1 MLYTGELLI
10 RHDREKPVLKA
21 LKKLFKPNEAA
32 LPHSESSP
40 SVTQNLRQ
48 PASPPAP
55 DREQHAARSDAPRA
69 EKPKRKPREKRHDAP
84 PARPKKPWT
93 LEDFV
98 VEPAEGKTRFH
109 DFALPPSLMQAIQ
122 DQGFSYCT
130 PIQAAV
136 LGSTLKGQD
145 AIGRAQT
152 GTGKTAAF
160 LISTI
165 TQLLETP
172 PPDERFM
179 GEPRALIIAPTRELV
194 MQIASDAEG
203 LTRHCG
209 LNVMAFVGGMDYD
222 KQLKQLEK
230 RYCDILVATPGRLL
244 DFCNRGE
251 LHLDLVEMMVL
262 DEADRMLDMGFIPQV
277 RQIIRQTPRKG
288 DRQTLLFSATFSDDV
303 MNLAQQ
309 WTVNPAIVEIE
320 PERPASE
327 NITQKVYAVSG
338 ADKYKVLYNLITQL
352 ELERVMVFANRKDEV
367 RRVQERLVRDGINAA
382 QLSGDVP
389 QQKRVRTLENF
400 REGKLRV
407 LVATD
412 VAGRGIHIDGISH
425 VVNFTLPEDAEDY
438 VHRIGRTG
446 RAGAKGTSI
455 SLAGEDDAF
464 QIPPIEALLGSKL
477 ECIPPEENLLR
488 PIPKRQ
494 QTAEEKAASDA
505 NEAEQRAAA
514 DANRKRAGARR
525 DRDGGRGRRR

>member
-1 MLYTGELLI
+1 M
-10 RHDREKPVLKA
+10 LKA
-21 LKKLFKPNEAA
+21 LKKLFKPGETPAV
-32 LPHSESSP
+32 P
-40 SVTQNLRQ
+40 QQ
-48 PASPPAP
+48 PAAAEATQSAPAVRSQEP
-55 DREQHAARSDAPRA
+55 AEQPSSTGRE
-69 EKPKRKPREKRHDAP
+69 AP
-84 PARPKKPWT
+84 PSRPKKPRQPAKPRAAKPVPPAPWS

-109 DFALPPSLMQAIQ
+109 DFPLPDSLMRAIQ

-130 PIQAAV
+130 PIQAKV
-136 LGSTLKGQD
+136 LGSTLQGQD

-172 PPDERFM
+172 PPDERYM

-194 MQIASDAEG
+194 MQIANDAEG
-203 LTRHCG
+203 LTKHCG
-209 LNVMAFVGGMDYD
+209 LNVMAFVGGMDSD

-230 RYCDILVATPGRLL
+230 RYVDILVATPGRLL

-251 LHLDLVEMMVL
+251 VHLDLVEMMVL

-303 MNLAQQ
+303 MNLARQ
-309 WTVNPAIVEIE
+309 WTVDPAVVEIE

-352 ELERVMVFANRKDEV
+352 DLERVMVFANRKDEV

-389 QQKRVRTLENF
+389 QHKRVRTLDNF

-425 VVNFTLPEDAEDY
+425 VVNYTLPEDPEDY

-464 QIPPIEALLGSKL
+464 QIPPIETLLGGKL
-477 ECIPPEENLLR
+477 DCIPPEEIYLK
-488 PIPKRQ
+488 PIPRRQ
-494 QTAEEKAASDA
+494 QSAEEKASSDA
-505 NEAEQRAAA
+505 NEAEQKAAA
-514 DANRKRAGARR
+514 DANRRR
-525 DRDGGRGRRR
+525 SSSTNRPRRR

>member
-1 MLYTGELLI
+1 
-10 RHDREKPVLKA
+10 VLKA
-21 LKKLFKPNEAA
+21 LKKLISKPEEPAQK
-32 LPHSESSP
+32 PVEQTP
-40 SVTQNLRQ
+40 RQ
-48 PASPPAP
+48 APASAAAKPDHAP
-55 DREQHAARSDAPRA
+55 TQA
-69 EKPKRKPREKRHDAP
+69 RKPRQTERQRPAKPKPAP
-84 PARPKKPWT
+84 APVPAKPWSIN
-93 LEDFV
+93 DFQV
-98 VEPAEGKTRFH
+98 PPAEGKSRFH
-109 DFALPPSLMQAIQ
+109 DFPLPDSLMRAIQ

-136 LGSTLKGQD
+136 LGSTLRGHD

-160 LISTI
+160 LVSTI

-203 LTRHCG
+203 LTKHCP
-209 LNVMAFVGGMDYD
+209 LNVMTFVGGMDLD
-222 KQLKQLEK
+222 KQLKQLEQ

-251 LHLDLVEMMVL
+251 VHLDLLEVLVL

-303 MNLAQQ
+303 MNLARQ
-309 WTVNPAIVEIE
+309 WTENPAVVEIE

-327 NITQKVYAVSG
+327 NVTQKVYAVSS
-338 ADKYKVLYNLITQL
+338 ADKYKVLYNLVTQL
-352 ELERVMVFANRKDEV
+352 ELDRVMVFANRKDEV
-367 RRVQERLVRDGINAA
+367 RRVQERLMRDGINAA

-400 REGKLRV
+400 KSGKLQV

-425 VVNFTLPEDAEDY
+425 VVNYTLPEDPEDY

-464 QIPPIEALLGSKL
+464 QVPPIEELLGNKL
-477 ECIPPEENLLR
+477 ECIPPEERFLK
-488 PIPKRQ
+488 PVPKRQ
-494 QTAEEKAASDA
+494 QSAEEKAATDA
-505 NEAEQRAAA
+505 NEAEQAAA
-514 DANRKRAGARR
+514 AAAARR
-525 DRDGGRGRRR
+525 RSAGSNSRRGGGRPQGRH

>member
-1 MLYTGELLI
+1 M
-10 RHDREKPVLKA
+10 PVLKA
-21 LKKLFKPNEAA
+21 LKKLISKPEEPAQK
-32 LPHSESSP
+32 PVEQTP
-40 SVTQNLRQ
+40 RQ
-48 PASPPAP
+48 APASAAAKPDNAP
-55 DREQHAARSDAPRA
+55 SQA
-69 EKPKRKPREKRHDAP
+69 RKPRQTERQRPAKPKPAP
-84 PARPKKPWT
+84 VPAKPWSIN
-93 LEDFV
+93 DFQV
-98 VEPAEGKTRFH
+98 PPAEGKSRFH
-109 DFALPPSLMQAIQ
+109 DFPLPDSLMRAIQ

-136 LGSTLKGQD
+136 LGSTLRGHD

-160 LISTI
+160 LVSTI

-203 LTRHCG
+203 LTKHCP
-209 LNVMAFVGGMDYD
+209 LNVMTFVGGMDLD
-222 KQLKQLEK
+222 KQLKQLEQ
-230 RYCDILVATPGRLL
+230 RYCDILVAPPGRLL

-251 LHLDLVEMMVL
+251 VHLDLLEVLVL

-303 MNLAQQ
+303 MNLARQ
-309 WTVNPAIVEIE
+309 WTENPAVVEIE

-327 NITQKVYAVSG
+327 NVTQKVYAVSS
-338 ADKYKVLYNLITQL
+338 ADKYKVLYNLVTQL
-352 ELERVMVFANRKDEV
+352 ELDRVMVFANRKDEV
-367 RRVQERLVRDGINAA
+367 RRVQERLMRDGINAA

-400 REGKLRV
+400 KNGKLQV

-425 VVNFTLPEDAEDY
+425 VVNYTLPEDPEDY

-464 QIPPIEALLGSKL
+464 QVPPIEELLGNKL
-477 ECIPPEENLLR
+477 ECIPPEERFLK
-488 PIPKRQ
+488 PVPKRQ
-494 QTAEEKAASDA
+494 QSAEEKAATDA
-505 NEAEQRAAA
+505 NEAEQAAA
-514 DANRKRAGARR
+514 AAAARR
-525 DRDGGRGRRR
+525 RSAGSNSRRGGGRPQGRQ

>member
-1 MLYTGELLI
+1 M
-10 RHDREKPVLKA
+10 LKA
-21 LKKLFKPNEAA
+21 LKKLFKPGKSPAPHHEPETRAEPAA
-32 LPHSESSP
+32 APIAPVTAKTSSSP
-40 SVTQNLRQ
+40 GTAKAK
-48 PASPPAP
+48 PAERPRRTRPAK
-55 DREQHAARSDAPRA
+55 AP
-69 EKPKRKPREKRHDAP
+69 AP
-84 PARPKKPWT
+84 PAKPWS
-93 LEDFV
+93 LADFA

-109 DFALPPSLMQAIQ
+109 DFPLPAQLMRGIQ

-130 PIQAAV
+130 PIQAQV
-136 LGSTLKGQD
+136 LGNTLMGLD

-203 LTRHCG
+203 LTKHCG
-209 LNVMAFVGGMDYD
+209 LNVMGFVGGMDYD
-222 KQLKQLEK
+222 KQIKQLEK
-230 RYCDILVATPGRLL
+230 HYCDILVATPGRLL

-251 LHLDLVEMMVL
+251 VHLDLVEVLVL

-288 DRQTLLFSATFSDDV
+288 ERQTLLFSATFSDDV
-303 MNLAQQ
+303 MNLSQQ
-309 WTVNPAIVEIE
+309 WTQDPAIVEIE

-338 ADKYKVLYNLITQL
+338 SDKYKLLFNLVSQL
-352 ELERVMVFANRKDEV
+352 GLERVMVFANRKDEV
-367 RRVQERLVRDGINAA
+367 RRIQERLVRDGINAA

-389 QQKRVRTLENF
+389 QNKRVRTLENF
-400 REGKLRV
+400 RDGKLRV

-425 VVNFTLPEDAEDY
+425 VINFTLPDDPEDY

-455 SLAGEDDAF
+455 SFAGEDDAF
-464 QIPPIEALLGSKL
+464 QVPPIEALLGEKL
-477 ECIPPEENLLR
+477 ECIPPEEIYLK
-488 PIPKRQ
+488 PVPQRQ
-494 QTAEEKAASDA
+494 RSAAEKAASDA
-505 NEAEQRAAA
+505 NEAEQAAA
-514 DANRKRAGARR
+514 AAANRKRSSSRR
-525 DRDGGRGRRR
+525 DGPRR

>member
-1 MLYTGELLI
+1 M
-10 RHDREKPVLKA
+10 LKA
-21 LKKLFKPNEAA
+21 LKKLISKPEEPAQK
-32 LPHSESSP
+32 PVEQTP
-40 SVTQNLRQ
+40 RQ
-48 PASPPAP
+48 APASAAAKPDHAP
-55 DREQHAARSDAPRA
+55 TQA
-69 EKPKRKPREKRHDAP
+69 RKPRQTERQRPAKPKPAP
-84 PARPKKPWT
+84 APVPAKPWSIN
-93 LEDFV
+93 DFQV
-98 VEPAEGKTRFH
+98 PPAEGKSRFH
-109 DFALPPSLMQAIQ
+109 DFPLPDSLMRAIQ

-136 LGSTLKGQD
+136 LGSTLRGHD

-160 LISTI
+160 LVSTV

-203 LTRHCG
+203 LTKHCP
-209 LNVMAFVGGMDYD
+209 LNVMTFVGGMDLD
-222 KQLKQLEK
+222 KQLKQLEQ

-251 LHLDLVEMMVL
+251 VHLDLLEVLVL

-303 MNLAQQ
+303 MNLARQ
-309 WTVNPAIVEIE
+309 WTENPAVVEIE

-327 NITQKVYAVSG
+327 NVTQKVYAVSS
-338 ADKYKVLYNLITQL
+338 ADKYKVLYNLVTQL
-352 ELERVMVFANRKDEV
+352 ELDRVMVFANRKDEV
-367 RRVQERLVRDGINAA
+367 RRVQERLMRDGINAA

-400 REGKLRV
+400 KSGKLQV

-425 VVNFTLPEDAEDY
+425 VVNYTLPEDPEDY

-464 QIPPIEALLGSKL
+464 QVPPIEELLGNKL
-477 ECIPPEENLLR
+477 ECIPPEERFLK
-488 PIPKRQ
+488 PVPKRQ
-494 QTAEEKAASDA
+494 QSAEEKAATDA
-505 NEAEQRAAA
+505 NEAEQAAA
-514 DANRKRAGARR
+514 AAAARR
-525 DRDGGRGRRR
+525 RSAGSNSRRGGGRPQGRH

>member
-1 MLYTGELLI
+1 M
-10 RHDREKPVLKA
+10 PVLKA
-21 LKKLFKPNEAA
+21 LKKLISKPEEPAQK
-32 LPHSESSP
+32 PVEQTP
-40 SVTQNLRQ
+40 RQ
-48 PASPPAP
+48 APASAAAKPDHAP
-55 DREQHAARSDAPRA
+55 TQA
-69 EKPKRKPREKRHDAP
+69 RKPRQTERQRPAKPKPAP
-84 PARPKKPWT
+84 VPAKPWSIN
-93 LEDFV
+93 DFQV
-98 VEPAEGKTRFH
+98 PPAEGKSRFH
-109 DFALPPSLMQAIQ
+109 DFPLPDSLMRAIQ

-136 LGSTLKGQD
+136 LGSTLRGHD

-160 LISTI
+160 LVSTI

-203 LTRHCG
+203 LTKHCP
-209 LNVMAFVGGMDYD
+209 LNVMTFVGGMDLD
-222 KQLKQLEK
+222 KQLKQLEQ

-251 LHLDLVEMMVL
+251 VHLDLLEVLVL

-303 MNLAQQ
+303 MNLARQ
-309 WTVNPAIVEIE
+309 WTENPAVVEIE

-327 NITQKVYAVSG
+327 NVTQKVYAVSS
-338 ADKYKVLYNLITQL
+338 ADKYKVLYNLVTQL
-352 ELERVMVFANRKDEV
+352 ELDRVMVFANRKDEV
-367 RRVQERLVRDGINAA
+367 RRVQERLMRDGINAA

-400 REGKLRV
+400 KSGKLQV

-425 VVNFTLPEDAEDY
+425 VVNYNLPEDPEDY

-464 QIPPIEALLGSKL
+464 QVPPIEELLGNKL
-477 ECIPPEENLLR
+477 ECIPPEERFLK
-488 PIPKRQ
+488 PVPKRQ
-494 QTAEEKAASDA
+494 QSAEEKAATDA
-505 NEAEQRAAA
+505 NEAEQAAA
-514 DANRKRAGARR
+514 AAAARR
-525 DRDGGRGRRR
+525 RSAGSNSRRGGGRPQGRH

>member
-1 MLYTGELLI
+1 M
-10 RHDREKPVLKA
+10 LKA
-21 LKKLFKPNEAA
+21 LKKLFKPGK
-32 LPHSESSP
+32 
-40 SVTQNLRQ
+40 T
-48 PASPPAP
+48 PAP
-55 DREQHAARSDAPRA
+55 HHETHIEPVAAPIAPAAPGPATSAPTAAGDDRPAKKEGRQRQRRQKTQAP
-69 EKPKRKPREKRHDAP
+69 KAP
-84 PARPKKPWT
+84 AKPWSIN
-93 LEDFV
+93 DFV

-109 DFALPPSLMQAIQ
+109 DFPLPDSLMRGIQ
-122 DQGFSYCT
+122 DQGFKYCT
-130 PIQAAV
+130 PIQAQV
-136 LGSTLKGQD
+136 LGSTLLGHD

-172 PPDERFM
+172 PPDERYM

-222 KQLKQLEK
+222 KQLKQLERK
-230 RYCDILVATPGRLL
+230 YCDILVATPGRLL

-251 LHLDLVEMMVL
+251 VHLDLVEVLIL

-309 WTVNPAIVEIE
+309 WTVDPAIVEIE

-327 NITQKVYAVSG
+327 NITQKVYAVSSS
-338 ADKYKVLYNLITQL
+338 DKYKLLYNLITQL
-352 ELERVMVFANRKDEV
+352 ELDRVMVFANRKDEV
-367 RRVQERLVRDGINAA
+367 RRIQERLMRDGIDAA

-389 QQKRVRTLENF
+389 QNKRVRTLENF

-425 VVNFTLPEDAEDY
+425 VINYTLPDDPEDY

-455 SLAGEDDAF
+455 SFAGEDDAF
-464 QIPPIEALLGSKL
+464 QLPPIEELLGGKL
-477 ECIPPEENLLR
+477 ECVPPEEELLK
-488 PIPKRQ
+488 PVPKRHRS
-494 QTAEEKAASDA
+494 AEEKAANDA
-505 NEAEQRAAA
+505 MEAEQAAA
-514 DANRKRAGARR
+514 AAANRKRSGDRR
-525 DRDGGRGRRR
+525 DGRRDNRRPRR

>member
-1 MLYTGELLI
+1 M
-10 RHDREKPVLKA
+10 LKA
-21 LKKLFKPNEAA
+21 LKKLFKPGKTPAPHHETHIEPVAA
-32 LPHSESSP
+32 PIAPAAPGPATSAPTAAGDDRPAKKEGRQRQRRQK
-40 SVTQNLRQ
+40 TQA
-48 PASPPAP
+48 PKPPA
-55 DREQHAARSDAPRA
+55 
-69 EKPKRKPREKRHDAP
+69 
-84 PARPKKPWT
+84 KPWSIN
-93 LEDFV
+93 DFV
-98 VEPAEGKTRFH
+98 VEQAEGKTRFH
-109 DFALPPSLMQAIQ
+109 DFPLPDSLMRGIQ
-122 DQGFSYCT
+122 DQGFKYCT
-130 PIQAAV
+130 PIQAQV
-136 LGSTLKGQD
+136 LGSTLLGHD

-172 PPDERFM
+172 PPDERYM

-222 KQLKQLEK
+222 KQLKQLERK
-230 RYCDILVATPGRLL
+230 YCDILVATPGRLL

-251 LHLDLVEMMVL
+251 VHLDLVEVLIL

-309 WTVNPAIVEIE
+309 WTVDPAIVEIE

-327 NITQKVYAVSG
+327 NITQKVYAVSSS
-338 ADKYKVLYNLITQL
+338 DKYKLLYNLITQL
-352 ELERVMVFANRKDEV
+352 ELDRVMVFANRKDEV
-367 RRVQERLVRDGINAA
+367 RRIQERLMRDGIDAA

-389 QQKRVRTLENF
+389 QSKRARTLDNF

-425 VVNFTLPEDAEDY
+425 VINYTLPDDPEDY

-455 SLAGEDDAF
+455 SFAGEDDAF
-464 QIPPIEALLGSKL
+464 QLPPIEELLGGKL
-477 ECIPPEENLLR
+477 ECVPPEEELLK
-488 PIPKRQ
+488 PVPKRHRS
-494 QTAEEKAASDA
+494 AEEKAANDA
-505 NEAEQRAAA
+505 MEAEQAAA
-514 DANRKRAGARR
+514 AAANRKRSGDRR
-525 DRDGGRGRRR
+525 DGRRDNRRPRR